1 MIVRMSAD
9 KLVSLER
16 DGPSARVLVVAC
28 VAQTPDRPHYGIFTR
43 RQVESVRRLGIR
55 CDLLA
60 IAGFETPLAYL
71 HAAARPI
78 ELRRD
83 HTHRYALVHA
93 HGGEAALVASV
104 YGKAP
109 LLVSYQGSDILGSP
123 DGSGHLPLRWRVR
136 RGLTR
141 QHARLADATIVK
153 SACMIDGLPRTV
165 RGRSRVIPN
174 GVDRE
179 RFSPMDRHAAREMLA
194 WPPEERV
201 VLFASDPS
209 RPSKRLG
216 LAEAACEFASK
227 RIGPIRLEIAH
238 GRPPETMP
246 VLMNASDCLLHPS
259 ASEGSPNVVKE
270 ALACNLPIVATP
282 VGDIPDLLAGVEHSY
297 VCPSDATSLGQALVR
312 VLHPPKRSD
321 GRLRSV
327 ALDRR
332 TIASR
337 VAAYY
342 VDIAGADVCR
352 LALPRE
358 DELVTAEPSAA
369 RQQVV

>member
-1 MIVRMSAD
+1 VIARTAAD
-9 KLVSLER
+9 TLVSLER
-16 DGPSARVLVVAC
+16 DGPAARVLVVAC
-28 VAQTPDRPHYGIFTR
+28 VAQTTDRPHYGIFTR

-60 IAGFETPLAYL
+60 IAGFETPLAYV
-71 HAAARPI
+71 HAAARLI
-78 ELRRD
+78 ELGRD
-83 HTHRYALVHA
+83 HRHRYALVHA

-104 YGKAP
+104 YRKAP

-123 DGSGHLPLRWRVR
+123 DESGRLPLRWRVR

-165 RGRSRVIPN
+165 RRRSRVIPN

-179 RFSPMDRHAAREMLA
+179 RFSPMDREAARAMLA
-194 WPPEERV
+194 WRPEERV

-216 LAEAACEFASK
+216 LAKAACELASK
-227 RIGPIRLEIAH
+227 RIGLIRLEIAH
-238 GRPPETMP
+238 GRPPETIP

-282 VGDIPDLLAGVEHSY
+282 VGDIPELLAEVKHSY
-297 VCPSDATSLGQALVR
+297 VCAPEATSLAQALVR
-312 VLHPPKRSD
+312 SLDPPKRSD

-327 ALDRR
+327 ALDAR
-332 TIASR
+332 TIANR

-342 VDIAGADVCR
+342 MEIGGPEVCE

-358 DELVTAEPSAA
+358 DELVTADSTAA
-369 RQQVV
+369 RDQVV